1 VNGYFLLEIKR
12 RVNHVSVPNK
22 ILIVD
27 DSQAEARIMQAFL
40 EQAGFWAV
48 SLSDAKRI
56 EEVLEVERPSM
67 ILLDVVMPDRNGF
80 QACRELKA
88 QPEFAHIPIV
98 MVTSKNTQSDQFW
111 GLQQGAEGYLVKPFT
126 REQLLFEVNRVIGKL
141 MASNTGAAPQK

>member
-1 VNGYFLLEIKR
+1 
-12 RVNHVSVPNK
+12 VSVPNK

-48 SLSDAKRI
+48 ALSDARRI

-88 QPEFAHIPIV
+88 QPEYAHIPIV
-98 MVTSKNTQSDQFW
+98 MVTSKNTSSDQFW

-126 REQLLFEVNRVIGKL
+126 REQLLFEVSRVIGKL
-141 MASNTGAAPQK
+141 QSNNMGAAPQK